1 MNQQTHVIY
10 VRSMML
16 IVIVSF
22 IYLVYYGYSY
32 YRLPIEQRF
41 FSEAHNFL
49 KPSGAFGHG
58 LGIFGTL
65 FMIIGVFGYMIRKRK
80 KSLARVGVL
89 KHWLEFHIFLCTLG
103 PIMVLFHTAFKFGGI
118 VAISFWSMVAVV
130 ISGVIGRFIYN
141 QIPRSI
147 QGRELSLNEVKTM
160 QLDAASDLEELS
172 DEAMEQ
178 ISKSM
183 LLEDSE
189 ARQNLMVKLFK
200 DYFKDLSIYTS
211 IKESI
216 KAKNLRKSEE
226 KQILRLV
233 KFEIQLRRKISRLQ
247 EMQKL
252 FRSWHVVHLPFAL
265 IMLVIMVIHV
275 LITLTF
281 GYKWIF

>member
-1 MNQQTHVIY
+1 
-10 VRSMML
+10 MML

-49 KPSGAFGHG
+49 KPSGALGHG